1 MDIAERIKNLGEY
14 FSEMQITTL
23 REDKQ
28 QVIYVVVNF
37 PRTWVVDEE
46 TAYENGVTIS
56 QGNNLGEYWFCAPI
70 ESGADVIFDVIDSNI
85 TKMKEAIERGKLL
98 AAKTQELKSMFEDE
112 SIPIERLRGIVFT
125 LGDEQPVEE
134 IVITNKKKNKDKEN
148 E

>member
-14 FSEMQITTL
+14 FSEMQITSL
-23 REDKQ
+23 REENQ

-46 TAYENGVTIS
+46 TANEKGVTIAN
-56 QGNNLGEYWFCAPI
+56 GNSLGEYWFCAPI

-85 TKMKEAIERGKLL
+85 SKMKEAIERGKLL
-98 AAKTQELKSMFEDE
+98 AAKTQELKGMFEDE
-112 SIPIERLRGIVFT
+112 SIPLERLRGITFS
-125 LGDEQPVEE
+125 LGEKQSEEE
-134 IVITNKKKNKDKEN
+134 IIIPNKKKNKEN